1 MFRRPPRAV
10 TIASAL
16 ALVVSTAVLAL
27 ASPAL
32 AAPGCSVAYTKQ
44 WDNGSGFGANLAI
57 TNTGDPITGWSLVFD
72 FPGNQPA
79 GPSRSTSR
87 RAAPP

>member
-16 ALVVSTAVLAL
+16 ALVVSTAVLAT

-44 WDNGSGFGANLAI
+44 W
-57 TNTGDPITGWSLVFD
+57 SLNATVAYAD
-72 FPGNQPA
+72 V
-79 GPSRSTSR
+79 RSKMRSFTTTKDGVEELHTDINFRPVVYTLSLGYSF
-87 RAAPP
+87 